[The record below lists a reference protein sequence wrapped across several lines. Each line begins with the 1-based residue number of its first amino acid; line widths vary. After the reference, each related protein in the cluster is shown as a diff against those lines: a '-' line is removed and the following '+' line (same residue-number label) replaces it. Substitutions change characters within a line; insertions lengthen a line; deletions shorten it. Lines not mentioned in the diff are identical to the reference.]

1 MGTQCLTLAQMMGSF
16 LAWLVAPGILREVQ
30 PAQCSSHS
38 VPECQMSSLQ
48 TISSWRPKAS
58 ANSGDGSSHL
68 CHVRE
73 RKALG
78 SIAFGPDVGSVY
90 CRKKTKGDLLAY
102 SLHFSCACC
111 RFWLIKQPPLL
122 LLSASLP
129 LTQATLLVCSSCTP
143 GSLFS
148 QTSGVA
154 APSPALSLCSN
165 VIFSGGLPA
174 SVRVLREKQNH
185 KDIYIFRDLLQ
196 GIGLCDCGGWRGESK
211 IRRAAWPTGNSWKN
225 LMPKSIVVFLLPQFC
240 S

>member
-16 LAWLVAPGILREVQ
+16 LAWLVAPGILREEQ

-111 RFWLIKQPPLL
+111 RFWLIKQPPCCCCLPRFLL
-122 LLSASLP
+122 LKPHYWYAVPVHQARSSLRRLVWRLLHQPWVCAQMSFSPGGYLHQSEFFERNRTTRIFIYSEIYCKELVYVIVGAGEASPKFVGQLGQ
-129 LTQATLLVCSSCTP
+129 LETHGRIWCR
-143 GSLFS
+143 
-148 QTSGVA
+148 
-154 APSPALSLCSN
+154 SP
-165 VIFSGGLPA
+165 
-174 SVRVLREKQNH
+174 
-185 KDIYIFRDLLQ
+185 
-196 GIGLCDCGGWRGESK
+196 
-211 IRRAAWPTGNSWKN
+211 
-225 LMPKSIVVFLLPQFC
+225 
-240 S
+240 

>member
-1 MGTQCLTLAQMMGSF
+1 M
-16 LAWLVAPGILREVQ
+16 APGILREEQ

-122 LLSASLP
+122 LLSASYSSHITGMQFLYTR
-129 LTQATLLVCSSCTP
+129 LALLSDVW
-143 GSLFS
+143 
-148 QTSGVA
+148 
-154 APSPALSLCSN
+154 
-165 VIFSGGLPA
+165 
-174 SVRVLREKQNH
+174 
-185 KDIYIFRDLLQ
+185 
-196 GIGLCDCGGWRGESK
+196 CGGSFTSPESVLKCHFLRGATCISQSSSRE
-211 IRRAAWPTGNSWKN
+211 TE
-225 LMPKSIVVFLLPQFC
+225 PQGYLYIQRFIARNWFM
-240 S
+240 